1 MSHQPTPDDTN
12 SPPVDL
18 LLKALPAHVPAG
30 HGGVARL
37 RLVLVPAQPS
47 AELLRHAVAH
57 LAPVLP
63 LLTDLG
69 DRFAAEGHSL
79 ALVGGPVRD
88 AFLGRTSP
96 AAATPSS
103 RSRPIAPMPMTG

>member
-30 HGGVARL
+30 LGGVARL
-37 RLVLVPAQPS
+37 RLVLVPAQPC

-63 LLTDLG
+63 LPG
-69 DRFAAEGHSL
+69 ASESM
-79 ALVGGPVRD
+79 
-88 AFLGRTSP
+88 
-96 AAATPSS
+96 SS
-103 RSRPIAPMPMTG
+103 RGAAVTT